1 SKFAMNVFMDTLRI
15 ELLNTN
21 IHLGVVSPG
30 YTSSNIRK
38 TALNNLGFAQAET
51 PLNEAKLMPAES
63 VAFEIFETALN
74 KKREKV
80 LTWEGRM
87 TFWLRSIIPNV
98 LDRIIFN
105 KLKREANSP
114 LI

>member
-1 SKFAMNVFMDTLRI
+1 MS
-15 ELLNTN
+15 
-21 IHLGVVSPG
+21 
-30 YTSSNIRK
+30 
-38 TALNNLGFAQAET
+38 
-51 PLNEAKLMPAES
+51 AES

-74 KKREKV
+74 RKREKV
-80 LTWEGRM
+80 LTFEGRM
-87 TFWLRSIIPNV
+87 TFWLRGIIPSL